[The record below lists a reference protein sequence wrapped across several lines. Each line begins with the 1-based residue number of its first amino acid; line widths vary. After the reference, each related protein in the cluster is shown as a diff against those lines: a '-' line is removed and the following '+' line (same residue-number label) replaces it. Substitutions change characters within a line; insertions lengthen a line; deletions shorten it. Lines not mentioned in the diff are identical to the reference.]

1 MSVVSG
7 MRKPLFVAALIVLAL
22 VLLIELGSAGWTRG
36 AGTGDAIGDA
46 PRPGIA
52 IVYHALFDGILVWTV
67 GMMGLSMVIDRAWH
81 ARVQGIASLIF
92 SILMILG
99 AFFAALFAFALLL
112 LMVMLLMAVPF
123 GTLAYLATYGH
134 FEVGAAAGTLGA
146 IMTLKLIFLGLL
158 LFSHQGFL
166 TNIWLL
172 VFIGLSLL
180 LTFIITFLHAFPP
193 GFLVSITDAVGALV
207 AAIFA
212 IIMALLVLIGSIPA
226 IAKAPG

>member
-1 MSVVSG
+1 
-7 MRKPLFVAALIVLAL
+7 
-22 VLLIELGSAGWTRG
+22 
-36 AGTGDAIGDA
+36 
-46 PRPGIA
+46 
-52 IVYHALFDGILVWTV
+52 
-67 GMMGLSMVIDRAWH
+67 
-81 ARVQGIASLIF
+81 
-92 SILMILG
+92 
-99 AFFAALFAFALLL
+99 L

>member
-67 GMMGLSMVIDRAWH
+67 GMMGLSMVIDRALH
-81 ARVQGIASLIF
+81 ARVQGIVSLIF

-99 AFFAALFAFALLL
+99 AFFA
-112 LMVMLLMAVPF
+112 
-123 GTLAYLATYGH
+123 
-134 FEVGAAAGTLGA
+134 
-146 IMTLKLIFLGLL
+146 
-158 LFSHQGFL
+158 
-166 TNIWLL
+166 
-172 VFIGLSLL
+172 
-180 LTFIITFLHAFPP
+180 
-193 GFLVSITDAVGALV
+193 
-207 AAIFA
+207 
-212 IIMALLVLIGSIPA
+212 
-226 IAKAPG
+226 